1 MEFNDRFKK
10 KFREQYPDIF
20 SEDYEVSSIAWSSII
35 DSEEFDMTD
44 LGDVFDV
51 MMKRETLGFL
61 ELDLINLILNHE
73 KVNELF
79 FEFKDD
85 DVLKFKDFF
94 LSKIDLY
101 SLNDMPEFIVS
112 HYGKKLNWE
121 NILRNTFYFESDGL
135 TINNNAYTLIKK
147 YHDLMLSTEIEN
159 DEYKPASKSLFF
171 KCLEVGAE
179 IPYDFMKDSIFNE
192 NTTFATELDNMITY
206 VISLED
212 PEQYSGFIGI
222 KMEDSTEDIS
232 LCIELLMRRVYN
244 DEDMRYFYGLEKVED
259 DFIDTSDDNDE
270 NSIND
275 FEIDDDLGF

>member
-10 KFREQYPDIF
+10 KFRDQYPDIF
-20 SEDYEVSSIAWSSII
+20 SEDYEVSSNAWSSII

-44 LGDVFDV
+44 LSDVFDF
-51 MMKRETLGFL
+51 MMKREALGIL
-61 ELDLINLILNHE
+61 EFDLINLVLNHE

-79 FEFKDD
+79 FDFEDD
-85 DVLKFKDFF
+85 DVLKYKDFF
-94 LSKIDLY
+94 ISKKDLY
-101 SLNDMPEFIVS
+101 SLNDMPEFIVY
-112 HYGKKLNWE
+112 HYGYELNWKK
-121 NILRNTFYFESDGL
+121 ILRNTFNFESDGH
-135 TINNNAYTLIKK
+135 TINNNAYKLIKE
-147 YHDLMLSTEIEN
+147 YHDLMFSTEIEN
-159 DEYKPASKSLFF
+159 DEYKPAPESLFF

-179 IPYDFMKDSIFNE
+179 IPYDYMKDSIFNE
-192 NTTFATELDNMITY
+192 NTTFATKLDNMITY

-222 KMEDSTEDIS
+222 KMEDSTEDII
-232 LCIELLMRRVYN
+232 LYIELLMRRVYN
-244 DEDMRYFYGLEKVED
+244 DEDMRYFYGLEKDED